1 MSKDKRKKKFFQ
13 GIEHL
18 KKEVEGPMTGK
29 LGSQLVRSDLVNNGL
44 TSEHG
49 YIRKDLIGVLIIM
62 SLIIV
67 VFAVLT
73 YIDKTSNVLTDF
85 AQKITSIVIK

>member
-18 KKEVEGPMTGK
+18 KKEVEGPMTAK
-29 LGSQLVRSDLVNNGL
+29 LGSQLVRSDLVNDGL
-44 TSEHG
+44 TSEHA
-49 YIRKDLIGVLIIM
+49 YIRKDLIGVIIIM

-67 VFAVLT
+67 IFAVFA
-73 YIDKTSNVLTDF
+73 YIDKTSDVLTDF